1 MLKKIMTLTSCLIA
15 GLSVYADDHGPSMP
29 TVYGQSYSMIVN
41 NPAAL
46 LSAMENFRNSRP
58 KDSAPSNVIL
68 LQNIANGE
76 NPTTHTINIFYQQ
89 ASDLDNRTA
98 LNSRAGALFGMTM
111 RESAQPHSENLF
123 TMQRM
128 GGNPSTEPT
137 PGAIQMLIGLEVTDR
152 SAFMSAFDKL
162 WNSEATKAFPGG
174 IFFGTAMGTGNDRIT
189 HWISFVAKDMATF
202 TSGMAAL
209 QGSAD
214 MAKYLKN
221 ANSFR
226 NYTSS
231 SVGRQIQS
239 WTDWSFN

>member
-1 MLKKIMTLTSCLIA
+1 MTLTSCLIA

-98 LNSRAGALFGMTM
+98 LNSRAGALFGMSM

-152 SAFMSAFDKL
+152 SAFMSAFDK
-162 WNSEATKAFPGG
+162 
-174 IFFGTAMGTGNDRIT
+174 FGTQKRPKHFQEVSSLGPPWEQEMIASHTG
-189 HWISFVAKDMATF
+189 
-202 TSGMAAL
+202 
-209 QGSAD
+209 
-214 MAKYLKN
+214 
-221 ANSFR
+221 FR
-226 NYTSS
+226 L
-231 SVGRQIQS
+231 
-239 WTDWSFN
+239 